1 MGDVIAGL
9 TVGMVVVP
17 QGMSYA
23 QVWFHN
29 VLSRI
34 KSILTL

>member
-1 MGDVIAGL
+1 MLGWLSGDVIAGL

-23 QVWFHN
+23 QVCS
-29 VLSRI
+29 L
-34 KSILTL
+34 

>member
-1 MGDVIAGL
+1 MHFTDVGWLSGDVIAGL

-23 QVWFHN
+23 QVH
-29 VLSRI
+29 
-34 KSILTL
+34 TLPR